1 MKCSLGP
8 ACLAAGRTLPHLRAE
23 VRFHRRDCPC
33 NLSRLRG
40 LLRNGSPRPVGRGT
54 GEHFSVAKYVV
65 AEARDIAPGGRKRV
79 EAHGRLFVI
88 FNLDGEFFAMS
99 DRCPHQGGP
108 LSQGRITGQVSS
120 SAPGEYCYSRKGE
133 VIRCPWHA
141 WEYDVRT
148 GKSRCDPRRVQVRR
162 FEVNVETG
170 ASLAEGPYVAE
181 MFPVSIEGE
190 YLVVTM

>member
-1 MKCSLGP
+1 L
-8 ACLAAGRTLPHLRAE
+8 T
-23 VRFHRRDCPC
+23 
-33 NLSRLRG
+33 
-40 LLRNGSPRPVGRGT
+40 
-54 GEHFSVAKYVV
+54 KYIV
-65 AEARDIAPGGRKRV
+65 AETRDIAPGERKRV
-79 EAHGRLFVI
+79 EARGRLLVI
-88 FNLDGEFFAMS
+88 LNLDGEFFAIS

-108 LSQGRITGQVSS
+108 LSQGRITGHVSS
-120 SAPGEYCYSRKGE
+120 SAPGEYCYSRRGE

-170 ASLAEGPYVAE
+170 AGLAEGHYVAE
-181 MFPVSIEGE
+181 TFPVSVEGE